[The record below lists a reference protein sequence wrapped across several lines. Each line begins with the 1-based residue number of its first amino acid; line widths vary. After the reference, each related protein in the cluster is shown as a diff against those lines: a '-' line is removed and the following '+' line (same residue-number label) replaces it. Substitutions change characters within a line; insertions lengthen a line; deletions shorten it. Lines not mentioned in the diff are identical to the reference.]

1 MGKLTMWDRDALVAA
16 LKRGKLPA
24 SEIEPER
31 ARMER
36 LVERG
41 LLRTCWVYGHDA
53 MLPGLMLTTKD
64 KREARHS

>member
-1 MGKLTMWDRDALVAA
+1 MGKLTMRDRDALLAA
-16 LKRGKLPA
+16 LKRGKLPV

-41 LLRTCWVYGHDA
+41 LLRTCWVYGDDR
-53 MLPGLMLTTKD
+53 MLPGLTLTTKG
-64 KREARHS
+64 KREARRS